1 METSSEATSKTV
13 GLYSPVI
20 GCTSAC
26 IPAHLLRQTSRC
38 FTDNSNE
45 PRSSPPTAIRYQSV
59 SCRLHSKYISVSASL
74 HLKTKW
80 NETLEN
86 ELVPKRIRRCSVRY
100 YKTPSEKSCVK
111 RRGAR
116 ANTHLLLLASVTCKW
131 RNQLMW
137 FRLLLV
143 MEEDTKENRM
153 CFAVTWKF
161 VVAKKKIKIK
171 GGNRTRARKKQRNF
185 LNLSMQRT
193 CLSYRRYL
201 NNSRWNIKWEM
212 GWPTPL

>member
-13 GLYSPVI
+13 GLYSPVV

-45 PRSSPPTAIRYQSV
+45 PRSSPPIAIRYQSV

-116 ANTHLLLLASVTCKW
+116 AQTHTCCCWLALHVNGEINWCDSVFFSLWKRTQKRIECVSPWLGNLLL
-131 RNQLMW
+131 R
-137 FRLLLV
+137 
-143 MEEDTKENRM
+143 
-153 CFAVTWKF
+153 
-161 VVAKKKIKIK
+161 KKK
-171 GGNRTRARKKQRNF
+171 
-185 LNLSMQRT
+185 
-193 CLSYRRYL
+193 
-201 NNSRWNIKWEM
+201 
-212 GWPTPL
+212 

>member
-45 PRSSPPTAIRYQSV
+45 PRSSPPIAIRYQSV

-111 RRGAR
+111 RRGPR

-161 VVAKKKIKIK
+161 VVAKKINKNKRRQS
-171 GGNRTRARKKQRNF
+171 NPRTKKTEK
-185 LNLSMQRT
+185 LSQ
-193 CLSYRRYL
+193 LVYAAYV
-201 NNSRWNIKWEM
+201 
-212 GWPTPL
+212 PLLQTIFE